1 MARLPSKNRMKFS
14 EIANNHFR
22 PFATRYPN
30 QIGTNMMVSYLKRSQ
45 ASDDR
50 PECPDTK
57 MIFKQRKFRILK
69 TLINMKFYLAIAFA
83 LLMATAYGIRIKQD
97 ADTCS
102 ADNTTV
108 DTTKS
113 ANAITATT
121 PSDTNICQD
130 DSYVS
135 ENEGVECKYINIW
148 CEDTTAGTTGSIGGD
163 DCTGEFIYENK
174 CGNKNDVVEYL
185 WWSSDCIYNTTIGN
199 ETTICTSDYLDDFS
213 QGLYSSYRND
223 GCTYEDGS
231 YTNTHSSNDDAGGY
245 VNNYCYGDGTVDYC
259 TNCDGGID
267 ETGNWYEDCKETV
280 GDKENS
286 PEAALNE
293 SIAEAESVANM
304 CGCQEDSITAVGKLS
319 NSLDLVICTF
329 L

>member
-1 MARLPSKNRMKFS
+1 
-14 EIANNHFR
+14 
-22 PFATRYPN
+22 
-30 QIGTNMMVSYLKRSQ
+30 
-45 ASDDR
+45 
-50 PECPDTK
+50 

-97 ADTCS
+97 TDTCS

-121 PSDTNICQD
+121 PSDTNICQTD
-130 DSYVS
+130 TNEY
-135 ENEGVECKYINIW
+135 ENGLYNCTITMNNTW
-148 CEDTTAGTTGSIGGD
+148 CEDTTAGTSGSYWVE
-163 DCTGEFIYENK
+163 DCPGYSLYDNR
-174 CGNKNDVVEYL
+174 CGYKNDLVNGM
-185 WWSSDCIYNTTIGN
+185 WSSMDCIYNTTIEN
-199 ETTICTSDYLDDFS
+199 ETTICTNDYLDDFS

>member
-57 MIFKQRKFRILK
+57 MIFKPRKFRILK

-121 PSDTNICQD
+121 PSDTNICRD
-130 DSYVS
+130 DSSVS
-135 ENEGVECKYINIW
+135 ENEGVECKYLNIW
-148 CEDTTAGTTGSIGGD
+148 CEDTTAGTTGSIWGD
-163 DCTGEFIYENK
+163 NCSADYIYENT
-174 CGNKNDVVEYL
+174 CGYKNDVVEWL
-185 WWSSDCIYNTTIGN
+185 WYSGDCIYSTTIGN
-199 ETTICTSDYLDDFS
+199 DTNICTNDYLEDIS
-213 QGLYSSYRND
+213 QGSYYRND
-223 GCTYEDGS
+223 ECTYEDGS
-231 YTNTHSSNDDAGGY
+231 YYNIHSSNEDGGY
-245 VNNYCYGDGTVDYC
+245 NNTECWGDSTGDYC
-259 TNCDGGID
+259 TNCSGGPD
-267 ETGNWYEDCKETV
+267 ATGMWVEECVETV

-293 SIAEAESVANM
+293 SIGEAESVADL
-304 CGCQEDSITAVGKLS
+304 CGCQEDNITAVGKLS